1 MRARFG
7 YCQNVTFT
15 LVHAQDPLATFAF
28 EHVTA
33 GGLSRMSEA
42 SDFNMHNP
50 EIPENVP
57 AGLAAEIERG
67 LADQNLAPSKSN
79 DADGRLLDAICDAV
93 IAETPRVAAEIE
105 AQNIAEPLATLLHT
119 IQAGSHEYVNPDT
132 RQECAEL
139 LEEIDEAAEAC
150 VAEYSLNDITQS
162 SKESGELVADDASES
177 AMDSSADSAA
187 PQPVQLSAS
196 EPVKTPVVHPAAD
209 RRRRR
214 RALISAPVRVRGV
227 DVTNSGIGEIST
239 TVDVSRFGIL
249 LVTSLDCYSRGM
261 DVMVTFPYSS
271 SKHVVQAEQAG
282 RVVRIHESPDGRR
295 RVAIALRIG
304 VGEDLV
310 DSAGRT
316 FDAPP
321 ATKTAPALKLEP
333 VCITDLPPVDPSK
346 RPLILTVDS
355 DVALRDSLKG
365 YLQNE
370 GYEVIAVSTNVEARE
385 VLDIFTPALVIA
397 EVEGENLPGF
407 DVCSHVKSSSR
418 LRNIPVVLVTRS
430 AYPSDYSNAHS
441 IGAVVCMAK
450 PFKQE
455 RLGHVVRLL
464 APLPVHMQPKFT
476 PRPGDPTRR
485 PGCDTN
491 SNGRNKST
499 VVAKQN
505 GKRFRFPFR

>member
-1 MRARFG
+1 
-7 YCQNVTFT
+7 
-15 LVHAQDPLATFAF
+15 
-28 EHVTA
+28 
-33 GGLSRMSEA
+33 
-42 SDFNMHNP
+42 
-50 EIPENVP
+50 
-57 AGLAAEIERG
+57 
-67 LADQNLAPSKSN
+67 
-79 DADGRLLDAICDAV
+79 
-93 IAETPRVAAEIE
+93 
-105 AQNIAEPLATLLHT
+105 
-119 IQAGSHEYVNPDT
+119 
-132 RQECAEL
+132 
-139 LEEIDEAAEAC
+139 
-150 VAEYSLNDITQS
+150 
-162 SKESGELVADDASES
+162 
-177 AMDSSADSAA
+177 
-187 PQPVQLSAS
+187 LSAS
-196 EPVKTPVVHPAAD
+196 EPAKTPVVHPAAD

-227 DVTNSGIGEIST
+227 DVTNSGSGEIST

-249 LVTSLDCYSRGM
+249 FVTSLACYSRGM

-271 SKHVVQAEQAG
+271 SKHVVQAEQPG

-310 DSAGRT
+310 DSAGRK
-316 FDAPP
+316 FEAAP
-321 ATKTAPALKLEP
+321 ATQTAPSVKTEP
-333 VCITDLPPVDPSK
+333 VCITDAPAVNPSK
-346 RPLILTVDS
+346 KPLILTLDS
-355 DVALRDSLKG
+355 EVVLRDSLKA

-370 GYEVIAVSTNVEARE
+370 GYEVIAVSSSTEARE

-407 DVCSHVKSSSR
+407 DVCAHVKSSAR

-464 APLPVHMQPKFT
+464 APLPVHMQPKFI

-491 SNGRNKST
+491 ANGRSKST
-499 VVAKQN
+499 VITKQN

>member
-1 MRARFG
+1 
-7 YCQNVTFT
+7 VTFT
-15 LVHAQDPLATFAF
+15 LVHAQGPLATFTF
-28 EHVTA
+28 EHVIA
-33 GGLSRMSEA
+33 RGSSRMSEA
-42 SDFNMHNP
+42 SDFSMHKPKTP
-50 EIPENVP
+50 EDIP

-67 LADQNLAPSKSN
+67 LAEQNLAPSKSN
-79 DADGRLLDAICDAV
+79 DPDGRILDAICDAV
-93 IAETPRVAAEIE
+93 IAETPRVAAEID
-105 AQNIAEPLATLLHT
+105 AQNSAEPLAGLLHT
-119 IQAGSHEYVNPDT
+119 IQAESHEYVNPDT

-150 VAEYSLNDITQS
+150 VAEYSLNDISQS
-162 SKESGELVADDASES
+162 SQESGELIAEDGYES
-177 AMDSSADSAA
+177 TMDSPAASAA
-187 PQPVQLSAS
+187 PQPVKLSVS
-196 EPVKTPVVHPAAD
+196 EPAKTPVVHPAAD

-227 DVTNSGIGEIST
+227 DVTNSGPGEIST

-249 LVTSLDCYSRGM
+249 FITTLDCYSRGM

-271 SKHVVQAEQAG
+271 SQHAIQAEQPG

-295 RVAIALRIG
+295 RVAIALRLG
-304 VGEDLV
+304 VEEDLV
-310 DSAGRT
+310 DSAGRK
-316 FDAPP
+316 FE
-321 ATKTAPALKLEP
+321 TAPAIQTSPAPNTEL
-333 VCITDLPPVDPSK
+333 VCIADPPPVGASK
-346 RPLILTVDS
+346 KPLILTLDS
-355 DVALRDSLKG
+355 EVALRDSLKV

-370 GYEVIAVSTNVEARE
+370 GYEVISVSSSIEARE

-407 DVCSHVKSSSR
+407 DVCAHVKSSAR
-418 LRNIPVVLVTRS
+418 LRHIPVVLVTRS

-464 APLPVHMQPKFT
+464 APLPVHMQPKFI

-491 SNGRNKST
+491 ANGRKKST
-499 VVAKQN
+499 GAANGN
-505 GKRFRFPFR
+505 GKRFRFPSFR

>member
-1 MRARFG
+1 
-7 YCQNVTFT
+7 
-15 LVHAQDPLATFAF
+15 
-28 EHVTA
+28 
-33 GGLSRMSEA
+33 MSEA
-42 SDFNMHNP
+42 SDLNMQDPNAA
-50 EIPENVP
+50 ENIP

-67 LADQNLAPSKSN
+67 LAERNSASSKSN
-79 DADGRLLDAICDAV
+79 DSDGRMLDAICDAV
-93 IAETPRVAAEIE
+93 IAETPRVAADTK
-105 AQNIAEPLATLLHT
+105 AQNSSEPLATLLHT
-119 IQAGSHEYVNPDT
+119 IQAGAHEYVNPDT

-139 LEEIDEAAEAC
+139 LEEIDRAAEAC
-150 VAEYSLNDITQS
+150 VTEYSLNDIAQCS
-162 SKESGELVADDASES
+162 QESGELIAEDSSPASSELTTDTS
-177 AMDSSADSAA
+177 QSSADSQAA
-187 PQPVQLSAS
+187 NVPAS
-196 EPVKTPVVHPAAD
+196 EPAKILAVHPAAD

-227 DVTNSGIGEIST
+227 DVTNSGPGEIST

-249 LVTSLDCYSRGM
+249 FITSLECYSRGM

-271 SKHVVQAEQAG
+271 SKHAVQAEQLG
-282 RVVRIHESPDGRR
+282 RVIRVHESPDGRR
-295 RVAIALRIG
+295 RVAIALGLG

-310 DSAGRT
+310 DSCGRKLT
-316 FDAPP
+316 E
-321 ATKTAPALKLEP
+321 APAPARKSEP
-333 VCITDLPPVDPSK
+333 VCISDSPATVSK
-346 RPLILTVDS
+346 KPLVLTVDS
-355 DVALRDSLKG
+355 DAALRDSLKA

-385 VLDIFTPALVIA
+385 VLDIFTPSLVIA

-407 DVCSHVKSSSR
+407 DVCAHVKSKER
-418 LRNIPVVLVTRS
+418 LRHIPVVLITRS
-430 AYPSDYSNAHS
+430 AYPSDYSNAHA

-491 SNGRNKST
+491 ADGRKKTTSAPNG
-499 VVAKQN
+499 N
-505 GKRFRFPFR
+505 GKRFKFPSFR